1 MANFAITGIYQM
13 SPCRRT
19 DRWEEYCVFSV
30 VTNVKLSTNI
40 RLVTMPSTGFAFLSV
55 CQKGDNKGTKNKK
68 KTKLACDVV
77 PSLDESQNVT

>member
-1 MANFAITGIYQM
+1 M

-30 VTNVKLSTNI
+30 VTNVKLSTSI

-68 KTKLACDVV
+68 K
-77 PSLDESQNVT
+77 QNLHVMLYLPLMKVRT